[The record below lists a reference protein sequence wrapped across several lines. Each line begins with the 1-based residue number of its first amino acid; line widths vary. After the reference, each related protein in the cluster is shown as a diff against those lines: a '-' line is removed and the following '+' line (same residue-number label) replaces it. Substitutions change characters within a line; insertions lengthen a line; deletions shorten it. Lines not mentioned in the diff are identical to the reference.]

1 MQRAVHG
8 GVAGGQCG
16 VGVVPAL
23 VVVVLD
29 VQVGQLGV
37 LYPEGAACVVNV
49 LSVEGELGGLR
60 RYHVGILN

>member
-16 VGVVPAL
+16 VGIVPAL
-23 VVVVLD
+23 VIVVLD
-29 VQVGQLGV
+29 IQVGQLRV
-37 LYPEGAACVVNV
+37 LNPEGAACVINV

-60 RYHVGILN
+60 RYHVWILN